1 MYHDTFDQQQ
11 QEGEG
16 WDMQMKQEKKTDLG
30 KAEEKEEVA
39 DAM

>member
-1 MYHDTFDQQQ
+1 MYYDAFDQKQQ
-11 QEGEG
+11 KGQG
-16 WDMQMKQEKKTDLG
+16 WGMQMKQEKKTDLG